1 MRQKTACIQSKR
13 LWLLHWGLSCY
24 AEKEKQ
30 GCQRSLLSLENH
42 EYGSGL
48 RDSDSGSSGS
58 VRQGS
63 KISGA
68 GSLFS
73 RRGDVRAVGDH
84 GAGEEQEGNRLSLLC
99 VFGDSGGG
107 VDF

>member
-1 MRQKTACIQSKR
+1 MQKKKNRVVRDPYYHWKIMNMVLACAILILAVLVLCGREAK
-13 LWLLHWGLSCY
+13 Y
-24 AEKEKQ
+24 
-30 GCQRSLLSLENH
+30 
-42 EYGSGL
+42 
-48 RDSDSGSSGS
+48 
-58 VRQGS
+58 
-63 KISGA
+63 
-68 GSLFS
+68 LFS